1 MKIWSGLKLKEVKFE
16 KDLAEGVH
24 YAEKS
29 YENDLGK
36 NVDLYVITVSAE
48 AKARMAAW
56 AAPWCT
62 TKHIVDQCREMKEAG
77 KEVLFACN
85 AGYFHLSAGTLDP
98 YGIQIVDGKVRR
110 LAKPK
115 KKKLKHLK
123 LLSGC
128 LDKLAEKIKAGKT
141 IHDSEIRS
149 ALRNFS
155 EEKEE
160 ADV

>member
-56 AAPWCT
+56 AAPWAASPC
-62 TKHIVDQCREMKEAG
+62 
-77 KEVLFACN
+77 
-85 AGYFHLSAGTLDP
+85 
-98 YGIQIVDGKVRR
+98 
-110 LAKPK
+110 
-115 KKKLKHLK
+115 
-123 LLSGC
+123 
-128 LDKLAEKIKAGKT
+128 
-141 IHDSEIRS
+141 
-149 ALRNFS
+149 
-155 EEKEE
+155 
-160 ADV
+160 

>member
-1 MKIWSGLKLKEVKFE
+1 METEVRIGQVVYVKSGRD
-16 KDLAEGVH
+16 KDRNFIV
-24 YAEKS
+24 Y
-29 YENDLGK
+29 
-36 NVDLYVITVSAE
+36 
-48 AKARMAAW
+48 R
-56 AAPWCT
+56 
-62 TKHIVDQCREMKEAG
+62 IVDESYVE
-77 KEVLFACN
+77 
-85 AGYFHLSAGTLDP
+85 
-98 YGIQIVDGKVRR
+98 IVDGKVRR